1 MLEREVSKG
10 GGTEVDEM
18 EGCPWALK
26 ASYCGLEPQWRYP
39 FVLASWG
46 ADTPL
51 ECHPS
56 AGTGDIGG
64 GPAMPVLKPEG
75 YVWLAWAVVPA

>member
-1 MLEREVSKG
+1 VLEREGSKAE
-10 GGTEVDEM
+10 GTGVAEM
-18 EGCPWALK
+18 EECPWAAN
-26 ASYCGLEPQWRYP
+26 ASYCWLGHGRYP

-64 GPAMPVLKPEG
+64 GPVMPLLKVEDRGRTG
-75 YVWLAWAVVPA
+75 YVWVVA

>member
-1 MLEREVSKG
+1 MLEREGSKG
-10 GGTEVDEM
+10 GGTEVDGM
-18 EGCPWALK
+18 EDSPWASK
-26 ASYCGLEPQWRYP
+26 VSYCGLGPQGRYP

-64 GPAMPVLKPEG
+64 GPAMPVLKLEG
-75 YVWLAWAVVPA
+75 YAWVAWAVVPA